1 MKDYQLQTPKKDHHH
16 HHQQHANRRSKS
28 ISDHTK
34 KSQKISKKCLDSVF
48 TSVSEDVSF
57 KSPKGSIE
65 FSSLSEISEDHQFDK
80 SAESFISSLNPVL
93 SPSSETV
100 ALSDLTPLSSAIA
113 DVSVCHY
120 RSAET
125 KNSIDI
131 VAVEAEMVVNHLK
144 QARIQVMNS
153 TSADLQCKKLLDT
166 LIEVVIGEFN
176 ALPEEKDRFA
186 ELVLTKTPVVFL
198 SFLLWILAVSVV
210 FLFSS
215 GVQSS
220 FSEPPP
226 T

>member
-1 MKDYQLQTPKKDHHH
+1 MKDYQLQTPRKDHHH

-65 FSSLSEISEDHQFDK
+65 FSSLSEISEDHQFDE

-131 VAVEAEMVVNHLK
+131 VAVEAEMV
-144 QARIQVMNS
+144 
-153 TSADLQCKKLLDT
+153 CKKLLDT

-186 ELVLTKTPVVFL
+186 ELVLTKTQVVFL